1 MSTAAAT
8 AVPKTRPGK
17 REPKRITKQHFL
29 RYYSNREDGYKYEW
43 NKGIVDKTEG
53 INQRNSVFYLRLLE
67 VFLKTSGFKEGG
79 TLIMLT
85 DMDTSPE
92 QLRRP
97 DIAYYTTE
105 QLPKMWAGE
114 NQVAPWVCEVISP
127 TDRAE
132 DVNSKLVEYFN
143 AGVQVVWHI
152 FPHAQKVDVYTSPE
166 HVTICMGKTVCSGAP
181 ALADFE
187 MKAEGL
193 FA

>member
-1 MSTAAAT
+1 MSAAA
-8 AVPKTRPGK
+8 AIASPKSRKVP
-17 REPKRITKQHFL
+17 REPKRISKGHFL

-43 NKGIVDKTEG
+43 NEGIVEKGEG
-53 INQRNSVFYLRLLE
+53 MNQRNSVFYLRLLHA
-67 VFLKTSGFKEGG
+67 FLKTKAFCEGG

-85 DMDTSPE
+85 DMDTSPV

-97 DIAYYTTE
+97 DIAYYAAAH
-105 QLPKMWAGE
+105 LPKMWAGE

-132 DVNSKLVEYFN
+132 DINAKLVEYFN

-152 FPHAQKVDVYTSPE
+152 FPHSQKVDVYTSPE
-166 HVTICMGKTVCSGAP
+166 QVTICRGKTVCSGAP
-181 ALADFE
+181 AMPDFQ
-187 MKAEGL
+187 MSAEEL